1 MSNMINEKLI
11 KMELEGKTKE
21 EIINELAEAINKDN
35 RLNNFEGYISEV
47 LDREKLSTTGIGF
60 GVAIPHGKTEA
71 VKVPTVA
78 FGRSKAGVQWESLDG
93 QPVHMVFLLAVP
105 TEAASNTHLK
115 ILAALSRKLMNE
127 DFREE
132 LLSVEKKDSLLSV
145 LDDIFKQALQ

>member
-21 EIINELAEAINKDN
+21 EIINELAEAINTDN

-105 TEAASNTHLK
+105 MEAASNTHLK